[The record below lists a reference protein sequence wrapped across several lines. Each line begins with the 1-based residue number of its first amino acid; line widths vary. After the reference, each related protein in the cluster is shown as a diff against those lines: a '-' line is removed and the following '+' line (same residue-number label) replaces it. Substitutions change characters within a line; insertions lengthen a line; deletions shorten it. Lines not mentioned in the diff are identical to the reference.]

1 MSLLIGIEI
10 RKYNTKLD
18 SMIQRYND
26 VISQSTQSIKKF
38 NKIIENTKEINW
50 RCAK

>member
-1 MSLLIGIEI
+1 
-10 RKYNTKLD
+10 
-18 SMIQRYND
+18 MIQRYND
-26 VISQSTQSIKKF
+26 VISQSTQRIKKS